1 MAARPTSAPALAD
14 SRFIDSHCHLDRY
27 PRPMEVLRDASKSG
41 VVVVAV
47 TELPSAY
54 QRLALRLGSRPSV
67 RLALGMHPLRARL
80 ATALEL
86 TLFTRLL
93 DRTDY
98 VGEVGL
104 DDSREGHSTLREQR
118 KVFEYLLGQPRIRTK
133 ILTVHSRGA
142 EAETIERL
150 ADAHVTAILHW
161 YTGAL
166 GHIDAA
172 LDAGFYFSVN
182 TAMLRSR
189 SGLRVLATVPPDRVV
204 TETDGPY
211 TKIAG
216 RASQPRD
223 IPQTVLALSRT
234 WNEEPDQAR
243 ARIFA
248 TMAALAQ
255 RARRGDDAAP
265 STSRGG

>member
-1 MAARPTSAPALAD
+1 
-14 SRFIDSHCHLDRY
+14 
-27 PRPMEVLRDASKSG
+27 MEVLRNASGSG

-54 QRLALRLGSRPSV
+54 QRLALRFGSRPTM

-98 VGEVGL
+98 VGEIGL
-104 DDSREGHSTLREQR
+104 DGSREGHSTLREQR
-118 KVFEYLLGQPRIRTK
+118 KIFEYLLGQPRIRTK

-166 GHIDAA
+166 GHIDTA
-172 LDAGFYFSVN
+172 LDAGLYFSVN
-182 TAMLRSR
+182 MAMLRSR
-189 SGLRVLATVPPDRVV
+189 SGLRVLAAVPPDRVV

-216 RASQPRD
+216 RASQPSD

-255 RARRGDDAAP
+255 RARRGGP
-265 STSRGG
+265 HEFRPL

>member
-1 MAARPTSAPALAD
+1 
-14 SRFIDSHCHLDRY
+14 
-27 PRPMEVLRDASKSG
+27 MEVLRDASTSG

-47 TELPSAY
+47 TELPSSY
-54 QRLALRLGSRPSV
+54 QRLALRLGSRPRV

-93 DRTDY
+93 DCTDY

-104 DDSREGHSTLREQR
+104 DGSREGRSTLREQR
-118 KVFEYLLGQPRIRTK
+118 KLFEYLLGQPRIRTK

-150 ADAHVTAILHW
+150 ADARVIAILHW

-166 GHIDAA
+166 GDIDAA
-172 LDAGFYFSVN
+172 LDAGLYFSVN
-182 TAMLRSR
+182 MAMLRSR
-189 SGLRVLATVPPDRVV
+189 SGLRVLAALPPDRVV

-211 TKIAG
+211 TKVAG
-216 RASQPRD
+216 RASQPGD

-243 ARIFA
+243 ARIYA
-248 TMAALAQ
+248 TMTSLAQ
-255 RARRGDDAAP
+255 RARRGGDAAP
-265 STSRGG
+265 STSQGG

>member
-1 MAARPTSAPALAD
+1 MAD
-14 SRFIDSHCHLDRY
+14 VRFIDSHCHLDRY
-27 PRPMEVLRDASKSG
+27 PRPLHVLDAARALEVA
-41 VVVVAV
+41 VVAV

-54 QRLALRLGSRPSV
+54 QRLALRLGRRDGV
-67 RLALGMHPLRARL
+67 RLALGMHPLRVQL
-80 ATALEL
+80 ATPLEL

-98 VGEVGL
+98 VGEIGL
-104 DDSREGHSTLREQR
+104 DGSRDGRSTLGAQR
-118 KVFEYLLGQPRIRTK
+118 KVFEHLLGQPRIRSK
-133 ILTVHSRGA
+133 VLTVHSRGA
-142 EAETIERL
+142 EAETIASL
-150 ADAHVTAILHW
+150 SAAGVTAILHW

-182 TAMLRSR
+182 MAMLRSR
-189 SGLRVLATVPPDRVV
+189 SGLRVLAAVPPDRVV

-216 RASQPRD
+216 RASQPSD
-223 IPQTVLALSRT
+223 IPQTVLALSRA
-234 WNEEPDQAR
+234 WNEEPHQAR
-243 ARIFA
+243 ARIFE
-248 TMAALAQ
+248 TMGALAQ
-255 RARRGDDAAP
+255 RARRGGDAAP